1 MPTKKKRARTTSST
15 DGASASNHK
24 RVKVEMPP
32 PKLIPAPSPAPH
44 PVNDP
49 RQSKNVLTDKKGNA
63 ARECTVPTDILDYAD
78 SKILSQRFCLLVQAR
93 YRAHKQAQE
102 LPYYLSRRKELVP
115 LVLDDSQNSPAIAE
129 SLRRDQEKE
138 LREWV
143 NCGDSS
149 AHLPSVVFR
158 VAGLTSKDAEDAEDE
173 EEEEDGER
181 GDRHWEKIAKKEDML
196 EDVPVWKSAKEVA
209 AAGAKEAVVEDSSGD
224 DDYAIDHYASD
235 KEEAED
241 DGN

>member
-1 MPTKKKRARTTSST
+1 M
-15 DGASASNHK
+15 
-24 RVKVEMPP
+24 
-32 PKLIPAPSPAPH
+32 
-44 PVNDP
+44 
-49 RQSKNVLTDKKGNA
+49 
-63 ARECTVPTDILDYAD
+63 
-78 SKILSQRFCLLVQAR
+78 
-93 YRAHKQAQE
+93 
-102 LPYYLSRRKELVP
+102 P
-115 LVLDDSQNSPAIAE
+115 LVLDDSQNSPAMAE

-149 AHLPSVVFR
+149 AHLPSVVLR

-209 AAGAKEAVVEDSSGD
+209 AAGAKEAVAEDSSGD